1 MRTDCG
7 PKNDSGRFPDRRA
20 ILASLA
26 GMLAG
31 TGSFALSATLRPTS
45 AAGSCE
51 AQRFGPSD
59 PSDAE
64 RFVEV
69 DASKRGFRLS
79 GTDRAFVP
87 WGFNYDHDPQGRL
100 IEDYWEDEPELVET
114 HLKRIAETGATVVRI
129 HLQAGRFLLAP
140 DRLDAAGLDRL
151 MRLIEACTR
160 VGLRID
166 LTGLGC
172 YHRADVP
179 PWYDALDETG
189 RWAAQATFWRRV
201 AERCASSPAIFC
213 YDLMNEPVVPGG
225 SREAGAWLGPDF
237 AGKHFVQ
244 FVTLEQS
251 GRERREIASAWT
263 EKLVSAIRE
272 VDSRHLITIGLVDWS
287 LPRPGLTSG
296 FEPEAIGRHLDFLA
310 VHLYPETGKIDQAI
324 ETLAGFDLG
333 KPIVIEET
341 FPLRCSADE
350 ALEFLERSRQLVS
363 GWLSFHWGDDP
374 AALRRSGEL
383 RDAIVGD
390 WIERFADRM
399 RRTAAE
405 GNE

>member
-1 MRTDCG
+1 MPAARG

-31 TGSFALSATLRPTS
+31 AGGFAPSPAVRAMSAVGSS
-45 AAGSCE
+45 E
-51 AQRFGPSD
+51 ARGFGPAD

-69 DASKRGFRLS
+69 DPSRRGFRLA
-79 GTDRAFVP
+79 GTDRPFVP
-87 WGFNYDHDPQGRL
+87 WGFNYDHDPAGRL
-100 IEDYWEDEPELVET
+100 IEDYWDDEPNLVET
-114 HLKRIAETGATVVRI
+114 HLKRIAETSATVVRI
-129 HLQAGRFLLAP
+129 HLQTGRFLLAP
-140 DRLDAAGLDRL
+140 DRLDSTGLDRL
-151 MRLIEACTR
+151 SRLIETCAR
-160 VGLRID
+160 IGLRID

-172 YHRADVP
+172 YHRRDVP

-189 RWAAQATFWRRV
+189 RWEAQATFWRGV
-201 AERCASSPAIFC
+201 AERGAASPAIFC

-225 SREAGAWLGPDF
+225 SREAGAWLGPEF

-244 FVTLEQS
+244 FVTLEQR
-251 GRERREIASAWT
+251 GRERRDIAAAWT
-263 EKLVSAIRE
+263 ERMVSAIRE
-272 VDSRHLITIGLVDWS
+272 IDRRHLITVGLVDWS

-310 VHLYPETGKIDQAI
+310 VHLYPESGKIDQAI
-324 ETLAGFDLG
+324 ETLAGFDIG

-341 FPLRCSADE
+341 FPLRCSAAE
-350 ALEFLERSRQLVS
+350 ELEFLERSRRLAA

-374 AALRRSGEL
+374 AELKRSGEL

-390 WIERFADRM
+390 WIERFAQRM
-399 RRTAAE
+399 RQSNDERSE
-405 GNE
+405 